1 MAIGERDP
9 YTGHMTTGHEWNGI
23 KELNTAVPRPVYFFL
38 AATFLFSLA
47 YWLLMPAWPTG
58 GDYTKGMLGIDQRE
72 QLADS
77 LSAAADQRAT
87 WLRRIAEAEDFQIIR
102 SDPELMA
109 IVRQTGPALFGD
121 NCVVCHGTDG
131 AGGKGYPNL
140 RDQAWLWG
148 GDPEAVFETLR
159 VGINSRHPES
169 RIAQMLAFGRDQML
183 PRADILTLTAYVQA
197 LSGVVDKV
205 IGTEEMAAGRTLF
218 TDNCA
223 ACHGESG
230 KGDPS
235 MGAPDLTDGFWL
247 YGGDRQAI
255 FETLHGGRAGHMP
268 SWEGRLGETDRKILT
283 LYVLDLGQ
291 SPADVPGTEAT
302 TGKGRR

>member
-1 MAIGERDP
+1 
-9 YTGHMTTGHEWNGI
+9 MTTGHEWNGI

-38 AATFLFSLA
+38 ITTFLFA
-47 YWLLMPAWPTG
+47 VVYWLLMPAWPTG

-77 LSAAADQRAT
+77 LSVAADRRAD
-87 WLRRIAEAEDFQIIR
+87 WLRRIAEAEDFEAIR
-102 SDPELMA
+102 GDPALMA
-109 IVRQTGPALFGD
+109 VVRQTGPALFGD
-121 NCVVCHGTDG
+121 NCAVCHGTDG

-148 GDPEAVFETLR
+148 GDPETVFETLR

-183 PRADILTLTAYVQA
+183 PRDDILTLTAYVQA
-197 LSGVVDKV
+197 LSGTADAA
-205 IGTEEMAAGRTLF
+205 IGAEELAAGRTLF
-218 TDNCA
+218 ADNCA
-223 ACHGESG
+223 ACHGENG
-230 KGDPS
+230 KGDTA
-235 MGAPDLTDGFWL
+235 MGAPDLTDGFWI

-268 SWEGRLGETDRKILT
+268 SWEDRLGETDRKILT

-291 SPADVPGTEAT
+291 SPADAPGTEKA
-302 TGKGRR
+302 R